1 MNKPRVLIA
10 MHYLHLGGAET
21 ALIGLLHAWDYE
33 RADVDLFLYARRGE
47 LLSELPPEVNL
58 LPELADYR
66 AIESPVTEA
75 LRSGRLGVVYGRM
88 RARQYYRKSRHRDA
102 IFDLVGRHVTQ
113 FLPPMSTASY
123 DLAISFIA
131 PHHPVLYKV
140 DARRKICWIHTDYSY
155 LDIDAEAEHDTWGAY
170 DLSLIHI

>member
-47 LLSELPPEVNL
+47 LLPELPPEVNL

-66 AIESPVTEA
+66 AIESPVAEA
-75 LRSGRLGVVYGRM
+75 LRSGRLVWSTGVCAPDSIIAG
-88 RARQYYRKSRHRDA
+88 AA
-102 IFDLVGRHVTQ
+102 IAT
-113 FLPPMSTASY
+113 PSSTWWDDTSH
-123 DLAISFIA
+123 SFC
-131 PHHPVLYKV
+131 P
-140 DARRKICWIHTDYSY
+140 R
-155 LDIDAEAEHDTWGAY
+155 
-170 DLSLIHI
+170 

>member
-58 LPELADYR
+58 LPELAAAPSSRPSPKPCAADAWVWSTDVCAPGSITAR
-66 AIESPVTEA
+66 AATATPSSTWWADTSHSFSP
-75 LRSGRLGVVYGRM
+75 L
-88 RARQYYRKSRHRDA
+88 
-102 IFDLVGRHVTQ
+102 
-113 FLPPMSTASY
+113 
-123 DLAISFIA
+123 
-131 PHHPVLYKV
+131 
-140 DARRKICWIHTDYSY
+140 
-155 LDIDAEAEHDTWGAY
+155 
-170 DLSLIHI
+170 

>member
-47 LLSELPPEVNL
+47 LLPELPPEVNL

-66 AIESPVTEA
+66 AIESPVAEA
-75 LRSGRLGVVYGRM
+75 LRSGRLGVVYGRL
-88 RARQYYRKSRHRDA
+88 RARLDYIYIVEHE
-102 IFDLVGRHVTQ
+102 LLCGYGRRYAVSDY
-113 FLPPMSTASY
+113 FAGR
-123 DLAISFIA
+123 
-131 PHHPVLYKV
+131 LYGK
-140 DARRKICWIHTDYSY
+140 R
-155 LDIDAEAEHDTWGAY
+155 
-170 DLSLIHI
+170 